1 MENGTIVI
9 TIKFLKQNREEDVEV
24 PVHITANE
32 LIIGLNEAYRL
43 GIDTNDVL
51 KSFLRAENPI
61 VLLRGNRTLAECGLR
76 NGSMIMIND

>member
-9 TIKFLKQNREEDVEV
+9 TVRFLRRNKEEDVEV

-32 LIIGLNEAYRL
+32 LIVGLNEAYRL

-51 KSFLRAENPI
+51 NCFLKAENPI

-76 NGSMIMIND
+76 NGSMIMIDG